1 MTNNIKLALYSDNAY
16 NELQNKFKQCGFPSD
31 VENFITMFNMKM
43 LSATN
48 PVVKELATAITR
60 TYKNVDLF
68 NNQLIVKNETE
79 IAVENIVYLVEQWK
93 LVSALKRI
101 ANELLDLEYDETTRI
116 VFLFDKPGVPFIE
129 QETLEEDGSLQL
141 TYVKVPGV
149 EKVVSK
155 NDEVVKN
162 MIIGRNMSLEK
173 AEIDGNTVEI
183 CAIKMEDVIDID
195 DSFLLEIE
203 SLVINKSTKK
213 ENNGY

>member
-1 MTNNIKLALYSDNAY
+1 
-16 NELQNKFKQCGFPSD
+16 
-31 VENFITMFNMKM
+31 MKM

-129 QETLEEDGSLQL
+129 QETLEEDGSLKL

-162 MIIGRNMSLEK
+162 IIIGRNMSLEK
-173 AEIDGNTVEI
+173 TEIDGNTVEI

>member
-1 MTNNIKLALYSDNAY
+1 M
-16 NELQNKFKQCGFPSD
+16 
-31 VENFITMFNMKM
+31 
-43 LSATN
+43 
-48 PVVKELATAITR
+48 
-60 TYKNVDLF
+60 
-68 NNQLIVKNETE
+68 
-79 IAVENIVYLVEQWK
+79 
-93 LVSALKRI
+93 SALKRI

-129 QETLEEDGSLQL
+129 QETLEEDGSLKL

-162 MIIGRNMSLEK
+162 IIIGRNMSLEK
-173 AEIDGNTVEI
+173 AEIDKNTVEI

-203 SLVINKSTKK
+203 SLVIDKSTKK
-213 ENNGY
+213 ENAY